1 MTKPQ
6 IALNAVSAYQ
16 TAKVAAMPNIT
27 NEDKTKLYLATNSL
41 ADTVYQATC
50 SAVTLPGSK

>member
-6 IALNAVSAYQ
+6 IALNAVAAYQ
-16 TAKVAAMPNIT
+16 TAKVAAMPNVT
-27 NEDKTKLYLATNSL
+27 NADKTKVYLATNSL